1 MGETV
6 LTAAGEVF
14 LDPAIWGIVI
24 ASAFYGIFIGA
35 MPGLTATMG
44 VALFVPITF
53 WLDPT
58 ESLSAIVTMV
68 ACAIFAGDIPTTL
81 IRMPGTPASAAYAD
95 DAYALARR
103 GDAGRALGIML
114 WFSVTGG
121 LFGAVVLML
130 LGGQLAKLANWF
142 SVAEYFWLY
151 LMGLSCAV
159 IVGGASIPRSLL
171 GLLIGLA
178 FSTVG
183 LSAVHGQ
190 ARFTLGQPELFQ
202 GISFIPAMIGL
213 FGLSEVLRGAA
224 ALRAS
229 AHRSRPG
236 DGPEM
241 GAGDGVIA
249 IRRGPILR
257 PAMQLF
263 ASRLGP
269 WVRSGSIGALVGI
282 LPGAGADIA
291 SWVAAAVSR
300 RRGRADGAN
309 GDGSIGSDESTH
321 CIADA
326 CTANSAS
333 LAGAWIPALVFGI
346 PGDSI
351 TAIVIG
357 VLYMKNLKPGPEIFE
372 TQGVLVFSLYFVFVL
387 ANLVMLPIGLLA
399 ISAGGWVMRI
409 PRNVLLS
416 IIVLLCIVGSFAV
429 SGTLFDV
436 AVMAVFGMIGLAC
449 ERYRISIGA
458 MVLGMI
464 LGGPLEE
471 RFVQA
476 LSGSDGSPI
485 GLVNRPVAAG
495 LAILCAAV
503 WVRVAMSSRRKWVG
517 VPFSD
522 PS

>member
-1 MGETV
+1 
-6 LTAAGEVF
+6 
-14 LDPAIWGIVI
+14 
-24 ASAFYGIFIGA
+24 
-35 MPGLTATMG
+35 
-44 VALFVPITF
+44 
-53 WLDPT
+53 
-58 ESLSAIVTMV
+58 
-68 ACAIFAGDIPTTL
+68 
-81 IRMPGTPASAAYAD
+81 
-95 DAYALARR
+95 
-103 GDAGRALGIML
+103 
-114 WFSVTGG
+114 

-159 IVGGASIPRSLL
+159 SVGGGSISRSLL

-224 ALRAS
+224 ALRA
-229 AHRSRPG
+229 RRPG
-236 DGPEM
+236 GGS
-241 GAGDGVIA
+241 GAGGEDGVIG
-249 IRRGPILR
+249 IPPGPILR
-257 PAMQLF
+257 PAIGLF

-269 WVRSGSIGALVGI
+269 WFRSGSIGALVGI

-291 SWVAAAVSR
+291 SWVSAAVSR
-300 RRGRADGAN
+300 RRGRDGGAN
-309 GDGSIGSDESTH
+309 GDGSAH

-357 VLYMKNLKPGPEIFE
+357 VLYMKNLKPGPEIFDS
-372 TQGVLVFSLYFVFVL
+372 QGVLVFSLYFVFVL

-399 ISAGGWVMRI
+399 IHAGGWVMRI

-416 IIVLLCIVGSFAV
+416 IIVLLCVVGAFAV

-436 AVMAVFGMIGLAC
+436 ALMAVFGVIGLAC

-485 GLVNRPVAAG
+485 GLVNRPVAAA
-495 LAILCAAV
+495 LAVVCAAV
-503 WVRVAMSSRRKWVG
+503 WVRVAMSSRSKLLA

-522 PS
+522 AP